1 MRYRSFFPSS
11 TSQMET
17 FIFTMRS
24 NLFVCLITKSRS
36 TLSRPPGLQHTRLL
50 CPWDFPG
57 NNAGVGY
64 HFLLPGLFPNQGSN
78 LSLLHWQGDSLP
90 LSHLGSTQ
98 IIHLLFHLLTAST
111 RSVSTTFHL
120 AVPKTNDFTGFFHR
134 CSLGPKQ
141 KASKSLGF

>member
-1 MRYRSFFPSS
+1 MNLESWKFIKKKKSFIPGSKHIRPSVDFLNIVLLLNS
-11 TSQMET
+11 
-17 FIFTMRS
+17 
-24 NLFVCLITKSRS
+24 LC
-36 TLSRPPGLQHTRLL
+36 PGLQPTRLL

-64 HFLLPGLFPNQGSN
+64 HFLLLGFFPTQGSN
-78 LSLLHWQGDSLP
+78 LRLLHWHGDSLP

-120 AVPKTNDFTGFFHR
+120 AVPETNDFTGFFHR
-134 CSLGPKQ
+134 CSLGPK
-141 KASKSLGF
+141 